1 MGRANALSA
10 IVKSGLE
17 SKDDGR
23 EKPENAPAPA
33 PTPAPA
39 PAIPQ
44 VPAGS
49 PAPAKASTSREGKK
63 FVSIYVE
70 PEYHKRLRQAGL
82 NHDLQVQQILRQA
95 LDDWMVKHKA

>member
-23 EKPENAPAPA
+23 EKPETAPAPA

-39 PAIPQ
+39 PAVPQ
-44 VPAGS
+44 VAAEPAS
-49 PAPAKASTSREGKK
+49 TKASTSREGKK

-70 PEYHKRLRQAGL
+70 PAYHKRLRQAGL
-82 NHDLQVQQILRQA
+82 DHDLQVQEILRQA